1 MTAADSLLKISTYQ
15 SLAQSLP
22 VTTLGLGTVL
32 LGGLIGVTLN
42 QPSRQDDGIPVSLSR
57 VSAAFS
63 LMQSFHGDAKRPP
76 PKLWNQR
83 LGLVRAGDL
92 WKRQGRSIWWQG
104 WSEDGDAY
112 LILPDQLLA
121 DDTKNLRIHKML
133 GLTLLGSDEL
143 HRQQLIQRLQ
153 RQSERP
159 SQPTS
164 LQGRCMQRLAN
175 APGVFWTSDALAAI
189 SGTTAP
195 LLQQGSYG
203 CLGLRLNGNSLHW
216 GGYVGD
222 RSIVLAASQPKQGW
236 TFSVSDRQKPP
247 NFDEESLLEVHGARV
262 DLILGTLLSRQIIQ
276 DPLESQ
282 YGVNQSTRSRL
293 ALSPF
298 SLRLQHQIKG
308 AYRAGLQFQA
318 PLPGG
323 AASWAKVLDRVSN
336 RLEERG
342 FQLSN
347 SDQETAKK
355 VDAVIWKDQRAGQ
368 NKVVG
373 GWRWLQRPQ
382 KPALLSAGL
391 ASLPDTKSFYQALP
405 ASSNAALKLNARP
418 RNLVSLRLMNGNW
431 PALLQQADSLHLQI
445 KPAISSPNLKAT
457 GQQVWWE
464 ISGQLVLSS
473 AAESSVD
480 SD

>member
-1 MTAADSLLKISTYQ
+1 MTAVDSLLKISTYR
-15 SLAQSLP
+15 SLVQSLP

-42 QPSRQDDGIPVSLSR
+42 HPSHQDDGTPASLSR
-57 VSAAFS
+57 VSGAFS
-63 LMQSFHGDAKRPP
+63 LIQSFYGDSNRPA

-83 LGLVRAGDL
+83 LGLVRAGNL

-121 DDTKNLRIHKML
+121 ADTKNLRKHQVL

-153 RQSERP
+153 RHSERP
-159 SQPTS
+159 AQPTS
-164 LQGRCMQRLAN
+164 LQRRCMQRLAN
-175 APGVFWTSDALAAI
+175 APAVFWTSDALAAI

-195 LLQQGSYG
+195 LLQQGSHG
-203 CLGLRLNGNSLHW
+203 CLALRLNGNTLHW
-216 GGYVGD
+216 GGYVGN
-222 RSIVLAASQPKQGW
+222 RSLALAASQPKRGW
-236 TFSVSDRQKPP
+236 EFSVSDHQKPA
-247 NFDEESLLEVHGARV
+247 NFDQDSLLEVHGARV

-276 DPLESQ
+276 EPLESQ
-282 YGVNQSTRSRL
+282 YGLNQSIRSRL

-298 SLRLQHQIKG
+298 SLRLQKQAKG

-323 AASWAKVLDRVSN
+323 AAAWTSVLNRVSS

-342 FQLSN
+342 YQRSTPAEDK
-347 SDQETAKK
+347 SKK
-355 VDAVIWKDQRAGQ
+355 ADVVIWKDKRDDQ
-368 NKVVG
+368 NKIVG
-373 GWRWLQRPQ
+373 GWRWLQQPQ
-382 KPALLSAGL
+382 KPTLLSAGL
-391 ASLPDTKSFYQALP
+391 ATLPDTKPFYQVLP
-405 ASSNAALKLNARP
+405 ASSFAALKLNARP
-418 RNLVSLRLMNGNW
+418 RKLVSLGLMNGSW
-431 PALLQQADSLHLQI
+431 PALLKQADSLHLQI
-445 KPAISSPNLKAT
+445 KPAMASINLKDS
-457 GQQVWWE
+457 GQQAWWE
-464 ISGQLVLSS
+464 IKGQLVLSS
-473 AAESSVD
+473 AAKSSGD

>member
-1 MTAADSLLKISTYQ
+1 MTAAESLLKISTYR

-22 VTTLGLGTVL
+22 LTTLGLGTVL
-32 LGGLIGVTLN
+32 LSGLIGVILN
-42 QPSRQDDGIPVSLSR
+42 QPSHQDDGTPASLSR
-57 VSAAFS
+57 VSGAFS
-63 LMQSFHGDAKRPP
+63 LIQSFHGDAKRPA

-83 LGLVRAGDL
+83 LGLVRAGNL

-121 DDTKNLRIHKML
+121 DDSKNLRKHQVL
-133 GLTLLGSDEL
+133 GLSLLGSDEL

-153 RQSERP
+153 RHSERP
-159 SQPTS
+159 TQPTS
-164 LQGRCMQRLAN
+164 LHSRCMQRLAD
-175 APGVFWTSDALAAI
+175 APAVFWTSDALASI

-195 LLQQGSYG
+195 LLQQGSHG
-203 CLGLRLNGNSLHW
+203 CLALRLNGNTLHW

-222 RSIVLAASQPKQGW
+222 RSIALAASQPKQGW
-236 TFSVSDRQKPP
+236 KFSVSDRQKPS
-247 NFDEESLLEVHGARV
+247 NFDQASLLEVHGARV
-262 DLILGTLLSRQIIQ
+262 DLILGMLLSRQIIQ
-276 DPLESQ
+276 EPLESQ

-298 SLRLQHQIKG
+298 SLRLQQQTKG

-323 AASWAKVLDRVSN
+323 AAAWATVLDRVSI

-342 FQLSN
+342 FQRSHAAK
-347 SDQETAKK
+347 DKAKTA
-355 VDAVIWKDQRAGQ
+355 DAVIWKDQRSGQ
-368 NKVVG
+368 VKVVG
-373 GWRWLQRPQ
+373 GWRWLQQPQ
-382 KPALLSAGL
+382 KPPLLSAGL
-391 ASLPDTKSFYQALP
+391 ASLPDAKPFYQALP

-418 RNLVSLRLMNGNW
+418 RNLMSLRLMNGAW
-431 PALLQQADSLHLQI
+431 PALLQKADSLHLQI
-445 KPAISSPNLKAT
+445 KPAMSSPNLKAS
-457 GQQVWWE
+457 GQQAWWE

-473 AAESSVD
+473 AAESSDD

>member
-1 MTAADSLLKISTYQ
+1 MTAAESLLKISTYR

-22 VTTLGLGTVL
+22 ITTLGLGTVL
-32 LGGLIGVTLN
+32 LSGLIGVILN
-42 QPSRQDDGIPVSLSR
+42 QPSHQDDGTPASLSR
-57 VSAAFS
+57 ISGAFS
-63 LMQSFHGDAKRPP
+63 LIQSFHGDAKRPA

-83 LGLVRAGDL
+83 LGLVRAGNL

-121 DDTKNLRIHKML
+121 DDSKNLRKHQVL
-133 GLTLLGSDEL
+133 GLSLLGSDEL

-153 RQSERP
+153 RHSERP
-159 SQPTS
+159 TQPTS
-164 LQGRCMQRLAN
+164 LHSRCMQRLAD
-175 APGVFWTSDALAAI
+175 APAVFWTSDALAAI

-195 LLQQGSYG
+195 LLQQGSHG
-203 CLGLRLNGNSLHW
+203 CLALRLNGNTLHW

-222 RSIVLAASQPKQGW
+222 RSIALAASQPKQGW
-236 TFSVSDRQKPP
+236 KFSVSDRQKPS
-247 NFDEESLLEVHGARV
+247 NFDQASLLEVHGARV
-262 DLILGTLLSRQIIQ
+262 DLILGMLLSRQIIQ
-276 DPLESQ
+276 EPLESQ

-298 SLRLQHQIKG
+298 SLRLQQQTKG

-323 AASWAKVLDRVSN
+323 AAAWATVLDRVSI

-342 FQLSN
+342 FQRSH
-347 SDQETAKK
+347 SAKDKAKTA
-355 VDAVIWKDQRAGQ
+355 DAVIWKDQRSGQ
-368 NKVVG
+368 DKVVG
-373 GWRWLQRPQ
+373 GWRWLQQPQ
-382 KPALLSAGL
+382 KPPLLSAGL
-391 ASLPDTKSFYQALP
+391 ASLPDAKPFYQALP

-418 RNLVSLRLMNGNW
+418 RNLMSLRLMNGAW
-431 PALLQQADSLHLQI
+431 PALLQKADSLHLQI
-445 KPAISSPNLKAT
+445 KPAMSSPNLKAS
-457 GQQVWWE
+457 GQQAWWE

-473 AAESSVD
+473 AAESSDD

>member
-1 MTAADSLLKISTYQ
+1 MTAADSLLKISTYR

-32 LGGLIGVTLN
+32 LGGLIGVILN
-42 QPSRQDDGIPVSLSR
+42 QPSRQDVGTPGALGR
-57 VSAAFS
+57 VSGAFS
-63 LMQSFHGDAKRPP
+63 LIQSFHGDAKRPA

-83 LGLVRAGDL
+83 LGLVRAGNL

-112 LILPDQLLA
+112 LILPDQLLGA
-121 DDTKNLRIHKML
+121 DTKNLRKHQVL

-153 RQSERP
+153 RQPERP
-159 SQPTS
+159 ASATS
-164 LQGRCMQRLAN
+164 LQRRCMQRLAQ
-175 APGVFWTSDALAAI
+175 APAVFWTRDALAAI

-195 LLQQGSYG
+195 LLQQGSHG
-203 CLGLRLNGNSLHW
+203 CLALRLNGNTLHW

-222 RSIVLAASQPKQGW
+222 RSIALAAPHPKQGW
-236 TFSVSDRQKPP
+236 NFSVSNRQKPP
-247 NFDEESLLEVHGARV
+247 RFEKASLLEVHGARV
-262 DLILGTLLSRQIIQ
+262 ELMLGTLLSRQIIQ
-276 DPLESQ
+276 EPLESQ

-293 ALSPF
+293 SLSPF
-298 SLRLQHQIKG
+298 SLRLQQQAKG

-323 AASWAKVLDRVSN
+323 SAAWANVLDQVSN

-342 FQLSN
+342 FQRSN
-347 SDQETAKK
+347 PTQNSATGAS
-355 VDAVIWKDQRAGQ
+355 AVIWNDQRGGK
-368 NKVVG
+368 NKIVG
-373 GWRWLQRPQ
+373 GWRWLQPTK
-382 KPALLSAGL
+382 KPPLFSAGL
-391 ASLPDTKSFYQALP
+391 ASLPVDKPFYQALP
-405 ASSNAALKLNARP
+405 ASSLAALKLQARP
-418 RNLVSLRLMNGNW
+418 RKLVSLGLMNGAW
-431 PALLQQADSLHLQI
+431 PALLKQADSLHLQI
-445 KPAISSPNLKAT
+445 QPTTTSSNLKPP
-457 GQQVWWE
+457 GQQAWWK

-473 AAESSVD
+473 AAESSGG